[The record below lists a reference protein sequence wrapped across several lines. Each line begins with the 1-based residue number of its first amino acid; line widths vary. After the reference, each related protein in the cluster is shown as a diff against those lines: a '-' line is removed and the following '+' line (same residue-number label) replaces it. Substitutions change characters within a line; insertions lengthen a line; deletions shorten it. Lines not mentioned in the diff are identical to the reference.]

1 MTCFPTKIRG
11 LIPELG
17 LRSGFDLECEKL
29 FFNEKVTCERG
40 AEGP

>member
-1 MTCFPTKIRG
+1 MICFFTKIREF
-11 LIPELG
+11 IFEFG

-40 AEGP
+40 VEGS